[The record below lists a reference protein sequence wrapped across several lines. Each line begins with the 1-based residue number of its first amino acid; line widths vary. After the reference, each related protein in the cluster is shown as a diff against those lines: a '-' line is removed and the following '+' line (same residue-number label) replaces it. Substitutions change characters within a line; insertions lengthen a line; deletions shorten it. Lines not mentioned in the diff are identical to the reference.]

1 MAAGFLPEWLQVSR
15 RRIGVSM
22 DLSKIKNGQKIV
34 LGAGIL
40 LVINL
45 FLPWYRV
52 DLGGFGSVS
61 ANAFDTFLA
70 WFGSF
75 LAIAAAVII
84 ALKVFANMKIKAGP
98 LKAEHL
104 AFGLGVLGFF
114 FIFLRLVTETDF
126 MFIGLWIGLIVSAI
140 LAFGAFLAMKEEG
153 LGVADF
159 KALGGNQGG
168 TPPPPPPA

>member
-1 MAAGFLPEWLQVSR
+1 
-15 RRIGVSM
+15 M
-22 DLSKIKNGQKIV
+22 DLSKLKNGQKIV

-40 LVINL
+40 LIINL

-52 DLGGFGSVS
+52 DFGIASAS

-84 ALKVFANMKIKAGP
+84 ALKVFANMKINAGP

-104 AFGLGVLGFF
+104 AFGLAALGFL
-114 FIFLRLVTETDF
+114 FIFLRLVTEFDF
-126 MFIGLWIGLIVSAI
+126 AFIGIWFGLILSAI

-153 LGVADF
+153 LGIQDF
-159 KALGGNQGG
+159 KALGGSN
-168 TPPPPPPA
+168 PPPPPPA